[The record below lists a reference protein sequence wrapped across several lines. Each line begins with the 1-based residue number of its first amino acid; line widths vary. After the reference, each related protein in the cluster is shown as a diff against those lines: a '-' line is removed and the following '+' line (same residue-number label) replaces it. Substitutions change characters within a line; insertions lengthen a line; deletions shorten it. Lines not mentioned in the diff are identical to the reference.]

1 MQETP
6 DPEGSGPAPG
16 PARRSRLAS
25 TVRRIAI
32 DIGPLRASRDYRL
45 LWFGELVSETG
56 HQITIVAI
64 FVQVFRITGSAAAVG
79 LVGLVQLFPL
89 LVASIGGGSITDAVD
104 RRKVLLFTQF
114 GYTVASAILLAGAL
128 AGSPPLWL
136 VYGAAGLTAGL
147 SGIDFPTRSAMTPR
161 LVGAEHLPTAL
172 ALNQVLFTSTLIVG
186 PAIGGIV
193 IAHID
198 LPWAYG
204 IDLVTYGAMILAASL
219 MRPMPPVVGE
229 RRPSTGMRAIRE
241 GFAYLKGRKV
251 LQSTFYVDIIAMVFG
266 MPRALF
272 VILAAV
278 QFHREPDKVAEV
290 AGYLFSAVGVGA
302 LLGALTA
309 GWVGRVRHQGRAV
322 VIAVCVWGAGIT
334 AFGLVGANLW
344 LAIVFLAIAGAADV
358 ISAVF
363 RNTILQ
369 LSVPESLRGRLSGMH
384 ILVVTGGPRIGD
396 FEAGVVAQAFT
407 PAISV
412 VSGGLLCILGA
423 VGLALAVPSFWRY
436 QAGGET

>member
-1 MQETP
+1 MQEPP
-6 DPEGSGPAPG
+6 DPPETV
-16 PARRSRLAS
+16 PARPARGSRFTSA
-25 TVRRIAI
+25 VRRIAV
-32 DIGPLRASRDYRL
+32 DISPLRASRDYRL

-56 HQITIVAI
+56 HQVTVVAI

-79 LVGLVQLFPL
+79 LVGLVQLVPL
-89 LVASIGGGSITDAVD
+89 LIASIGGGSITDAVD

-114 GYTVASAILLAGAL
+114 GYTISAAILLVGAL
-128 AGSPPLWL
+128 AGRPPLWL
-136 VYGAAGLTAGL
+136 IYSAAGLTAGL

-161 LVGAEHLPTAL
+161 LVGAKRIPAAL

-193 IAHID
+193 ID
-198 LPWAYG
+198 KLGLPWAYG
-204 IDLVTYGAMILAASL
+204 IDFVTYGATIAAAAL

-241 GFAYLKGRKV
+241 GLAYLKGRRV

-272 VILAAV
+272 PVLAV
-278 QFHREPDKVAEV
+278 TRFHRGAEAV
-290 AGYLFSAVGVGA
+290 GLLFSAVGVGA

-309 GWVGRVRHQGRAV
+309 GWVGAVRHQGRAV
-322 VIAVCVWGAGIT
+322 VIAVCIWGAGIT
-334 AFGLVGANLW
+334 MFGLVGANLW
-344 LAIVFLAIAGAADV
+344 LAIGFLAIAGAADV

-407 PAISV
+407 PMVSV
-412 VSGGLLCILGA
+412 VSGGLLCILGT

-436 QAGGET
+436 RAGDET